1 MTSFDNVGFMREDVF
16 AARMD
21 ALGATIEKNF
31 VVLHADIEKQL
42 MQVNSQMDKKDAKNE
57 QNFSEVRNEIRVLNT
72 RMDGLD
78 ARLTDLQSSISWG
91 FTVIAVLVAIFTII
105 ISVLV
110 AFAPTIWAIRKKPRK
125 STVQRNDVRNIVS
138 QQITEALNN
147 YFGGKVQ

>member
-57 QNFSEVRNEIRVLNT
+57 QKFSEVRNEIRVLNT

-105 ISVLV
+105 ISVLI
-110 AFAPTIWAIRKKPRK
+110 AFAPTIWAIRKKP
-125 STVQRNDVRNIVS
+125 QR
-138 QQITEALNN
+138 
-147 YFGGKVQ
+147 F

>member
-57 QNFSEVRNEIRVLNT
+57 QKFSEVRNEIRVLNT

-105 ISVLV
+105 ISVLI

-138 QQITEALNN
+138 QEIMEALNS
-147 YFGGKVQ
+147 YFGGKAQ